1 MVENVTWIKCGITIN
16 AKVSAKIP
24 KNIHSTCKKD
34 YICKPAT
41 CSCKNGKY
49 VWSIDN
55 SVITCDEIIDTTKTV
70 LTKAV
75 PTESTSTNFYILL
88 IFLLIA
94 KALLILVS
102 IYLIKYKLYMLLF
115 RWDDQIWRFWFW

>member
-55 SVITCDEIIDTTKTV
+55 SVITCDEIIDTTKNSSN
-70 LTKAV
+70 K
-75 PTESTSTNFYILL
+75 SCSNRQYFNK
-88 IFLLIA
+88 FLYFANLFINCQ
-94 KALLILVS
+94 S
-102 IYLIKYKLYMLLF
+102 IIDTCQYLPNKI
-115 RWDDQIWRFWFW
+115 

>member
-1 MVENVTWIKCGITIN
+1 M
-16 AKVSAKIP
+16 SAKIP

-115 RWDDQIWRFWFW
+115 RWDDQNWRFWFW